1 MSDKPKFE
9 GREVEN
15 ASPQQLREELEKYV
29 QHMLG
34 HDPDKLEFALMVTG
48 HGEANGGTHVCS
60 MLGGP
65 PQTLAI
71 VIMEL
76 MDELVKRNPD
86 FAIFFLMNVIQRMRS
101 LKGTNV
107 EIVDMSKF
115 DFDATGGPDVEAQV
129 RDLISKLQGGT
140 PPSGSD
146 H

>member
-9 GREVEN
+9 GREIEN

-60 MLGGP
+60 MIGGP
-65 PQTLAI
+65 PQTIARI
-71 VIMEL
+71 ITEL
-76 MDELVKRNPD
+76 MDELVKHNPV
-86 FAIFFLMNVIQRMRS
+86 FAIFFLMDAIQRMRS
-101 LKGTNV
+101 LKGANV
-107 EIVDMSKF
+107 EIVDTSKF
-115 DFDATGGPDVEAQV
+115 DFDNTGGPDVEAQV
-129 RDLISKLQGGT
+129 KDLISKLRGGT
-140 PPSGSD
+140 PPNGSV

>member
-15 ASPQQLREELEKYV
+15 ASPQQLRKELEMYI

-48 HGEANGGTHVCS
+48 HGEADGGTHVCS
-60 MLGGP
+60 MIGGP
-65 PQTLAI
+65 PQTLAT

-76 MDELVKRNPD
+76 MDELVKRDPE
-86 FAIFFLMNVIQRMRS
+86 FAVFFTLSFLQRS
-101 LKGTNV
+101 LKGANV
-107 EIVDMSKF
+107 EVVDMSKF
-115 DFDATGGPDVEAQV
+115 DFDNTGGADVEAQV
-129 RDLISKLQGGT
+129 SGLLAKLRDGT
-140 PPSGSD
+140 PPSGSV

>member
-15 ASPQQLREELEKYV
+15 ASPELMREELEKYV

-34 HDPDKLEFALMVTG
+34 HDPKRLEFALMVTG

-60 MLGGP
+60 MFGGP
-65 PQTLAI
+65 PQTLAT

-76 MDELVKRNPD
+76 MDELVERNPA
-86 FAIFFLMNVIQRMRS
+86 FAAFFLLSFLQRMR
-101 LKGTNV
+101 GRQDTNV
-107 EIVDMSKF
+107 EVADMSKF
-115 DFDATGGPDVEAQV
+115 DFDNTGGADVEAQV
-129 RDLISKLQGGT
+129 KNLIDKLRGGT
-140 PPSGSD
+140 PPGSV

>member
-15 ASPQQLREELEKYV
+15 PSPQQLREELEKYV

-60 MLGGP
+60 MIGGP
-65 PQTLAI
+65 PQTIARI
-71 VIMEL
+71 ISEL
-76 MDELVKRNPD
+76 MDELVKRNPV
-86 FAIFFLMNVIQRMRS
+86 FAIFFLMNAIQRMR
-101 LKGTNV
+101 GHQ
-107 EIVDMSKF
+107 DMSKF
-115 DFDATGGPDVEAQV
+115 DFDNTGGANVEAQV
-129 RDLISKLQGGT
+129 KDLIDKLRGST
-140 PPSGSD
+140 PPNGSV

>member
-9 GREVEN
+9 DREVEN

-60 MLGGP
+60 MIGGP
-65 PQTLAI
+65 PQTLARI
-71 VIMEL
+71 ITEL
-76 MDELVKRNPD
+76 MDELVKRNPV

-101 LKGTNV
+101 LKGANV
-107 EIVDMSKF
+107 EIV
-115 DFDATGGPDVEAQV
+115 DATGGPDVEAQV
-129 RDLISKLQGGT
+129 KDLISKLQGST
-140 PPSGSD
+140 PPSGSV

>member
-9 GREVEN
+9 DREVEN
-15 ASPQQLREELEKYV
+15 ASPQQIREELEKYV

-48 HGEANGGTHVCS
+48 HGEANGSTHVCS
-60 MLGGP
+60 MIGGP
-65 PQTLAI
+65 PQTLARI
-71 VIMEL
+71 IIEL
-76 MDELVKRNPD
+76 MDELVKRNPV

-101 LKGTNV
+101 LKGANV

-129 RDLISKLQGGT
+129 KDLISKLQGGT
-140 PPSGSD
+140 PPSGSV